1 MDKAWKFLALAACLG
16 TLCAARP
23 STKHVGR
30 PHQDSTKADY
40 AKRMKAAAA
49 PVVVPPS
56 AKNAEVDPVSDSAK
70 AAAALAAAVRRA
82 NFHRSFLLSDPDRT
96 AGSRRSFGSGFPGR
110 ALHGGFPVEK
120 RNHRKPGRR

>member
-49 PVVVPPS
+49 PVVVPS
-56 AKNAEVDPVSDSAK
+56 AAKNAEVDPVSDSTK

-82 NFHRSFLLSDPDRT
+82 NDSTVAAQAAQAAQAVQAAQKGAR
-96 AGSRRSFGSGFPGR
+96 
-110 ALHGGFPVEK
+110 
-120 RNHRKPGRR
+120 